1 VAAIVND
8 IETAIRWNAMSGYSR
23 RALQEP
29 GALHPTGE
37 RSGWRLFAIN
47 WHPWEKLTTAAARSR
62 FGEHVC
68 QCRQGVLARDT
79 VIDDGERLVSPDA
92 TEAQYRQ
99 DQASESGD
107 KRVSSF

>member
-1 VAAIVND
+1 
-8 IETAIRWNAMSGYSR
+8 
-23 RALQEP
+23 
-29 GALHPTGE
+29 
-37 RSGWRLFAIN
+37 
-47 WHPWEKLTTAAARSR
+47 
-62 FGEHVC
+62 
-68 QCRQGVLARDT
+68 VLARDT